1 MIIPHPESDLKLN
14 IMVLGAEVIKILQGA
29 NTDKY
34 ILVEKVLTNFLKTDD
49 RRTPDLFIHCLLF
62 LYSVGLIDQKGYKIK
77 LTPQII
83 EQPNLFN

>member
-14 IMVLGAEVIKILQGA
+14 IMVLGAEVIEILQA
-29 NTDKY
+29 SKSDKY
-34 ILVEKVLTNFLKTDD
+34 ILVEKILTIFLKIDN

-77 LTPQII
+77 LIPQII